1 LSAQEEMWAGFS
13 SEDRVRGE
21 AVEGWKMNRKVLISV
36 IQPRKA
42 FNQEKHM
49 FVSSTCLD
57 FEGTTLVKTPLV
69 KKNNKFVQASSCLW
83 LMP

>member
-1 LSAQEEMWAGFS
+1 MWAGFS

-49 FVSSTCLD
+49 FVS
-57 FEGTTLVKTPLV
+57 
-69 KKNNKFVQASSCLW
+69 
-83 LMP
+83 